1 MKVQIRK
8 YTNSIYNTKIPWV
21 VLVASDIAL
30 FVEVVVS
37 IFAVVVEF
45 VLVLNWEPIAE
56 LDVRLSAV
64 DAVIVADDDAVS
76 LA

>member
-1 MKVQIRK
+1 M
-8 YTNSIYNTKIPWV
+8 
-21 VLVASDIAL
+21 LVASDIAL

-45 VLVLNWEPIAE
+45 VLVLNWEPITE
-56 LDVRLSAV
+56 LNVRLSAV

>member
-1 MKVQIRK
+1 M
-8 YTNSIYNTKIPWV
+8 YNANIPWV
-21 VLVASDIAL
+21 GFVASDIAL

-37 IFAVVVEF
+37 FFAVVVEF
-45 VLVLNWEPIAE
+45 ALVLNWEPITE
-56 LDVRLSAV
+56 LNVRLSAV